1 MAARRTRVWLAVGI
15 SLTVAVTFGGVAQ
28 AKGKAGKRAT
38 PADTLSL
45 KARWEPTPPLYEP
58 IPGAITEG
66 HAFYGTLTSAQS
78 ACRTGR
84 NVLARYEFPHDSE
97 PLIRP
102 MWGGGEGPIK
112 TDGKGAWAAKPV
124 VFARQAYRITAFVK
138 ARRLNAKLVCP
149 QVESRPLSIP
159 AQYPPGE

>member
-1 MAARRTRVWLAVGI
+1 MKARRTRVWLAVGI
-15 SLTVAVTFGGVAQ
+15 SLIVAVTFGGVAQ

-66 HAFYGTLTSAQS
+66 HAFYGTLTSARS
-78 ACRTGR
+78 ACRAGR
-84 NVLARYEFPHDSE
+84 PVIARYEFPHDST

-102 MWGGGEGPIK
+102 MWANGNGPIK
-112 TDGKGAWAAKPV
+112 TDSNGRWKADPV
-124 VFARQAYRITAFVK
+124 VFARQAYRVTAFVK
-138 ARRLNAKLVCP
+138 ARRLSARLVCP
-149 QVESRPLSIP
+149 LVESKPLSIP